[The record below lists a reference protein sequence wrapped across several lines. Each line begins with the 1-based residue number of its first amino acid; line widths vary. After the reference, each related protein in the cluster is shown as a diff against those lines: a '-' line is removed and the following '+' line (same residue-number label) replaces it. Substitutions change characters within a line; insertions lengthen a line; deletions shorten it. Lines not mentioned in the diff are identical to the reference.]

1 MTPRRILVIGDVMLD
16 VVVKPMTEVAPTSD
30 TPARVRLS
38 RGGSAAN
45 MSVALALAGHH
56 VTFLGASG
64 DDVAAQ
70 LFEQSLLE
78 VGVRAA
84 LERVDAPTGVVVAV
98 VGDDAQRAMLTDR
111 GANPMLTMDYVLGQ
125 LERPFDHLHVS
136 GYTVLEEATRDIA
149 TFLDPTTRHVGTAA
163 LARAIALRRPT
174 SVDVCSTGPL
184 AAVTPAVF
192 LEAIKGTSTLFA
204 NEEEALMLSG
214 VGDVFSAMDL
224 LAKEF
229 VEVVVTRGALG
240 ARAQMGGNGFE
251 VPSLSDVVF
260 DTTGAGDA
268 ATGTYLALRLN
279 GSSMIDSLYGAMR
292 AASEVVRGLGSRGQS
307 RT

>member
-16 VVVKPMTEVAPTSD
+16 VVVKPMTAVAPTSD

-45 MSVALALAGHH
+45 MSVALALTGHH

-70 LFEQSLLE
+70 LFEESLRDA
-78 VGVRAA
+78 GVRAA
-84 LERVDAPTGVVVAV
+84 LERVDAPTGVVVAL
-98 VGDDAQRAMLTDR
+98 VGDDGQRAMLTDR
-111 GANPMLTMDYVLGQ
+111 GANPMLTMDHVLTQ

-136 GYTVLEEATRDIA
+136 GY

-163 LARAIALRRPT
+163 LARAAALRRPT
-174 SVDVCSTGPL
+174 SVDVCSAGPL
-184 AAVTPAVF
+184 ISVTPDVF
-192 LEAIKGTSTLFA
+192 RDAIKGTSTLFA
-204 NEEEALMLSG
+204 NEEEALILSG
-214 VGDVFSAMDL
+214 ASDVVSAMDV
-224 LAKEF
+224 LAKEYG
-229 VEVVVTRGALG
+229 EVVVTRGVHG
-240 ARAQMGGNGFE
+240 ARAQMGGNSFE
-251 VPSLSDVVF
+251 VPSLSDVVL

-268 ATGTYLALRLN
+268 ATGAYLALRLG
-279 GSSMIDSLYGAMR
+279 GSSVMDSLYGAMR
-292 AASEVVRGLGSRGQS
+292 AASGVVRGLGSRGQS

>member
-1 MTPRRILVIGDVMLD
+1 MLD

-136 GYTVLEEATRDIA
+136 GY

>member
-1 MTPRRILVIGDVMLD
+1 VTPRRILVIGDVMLD

-70 LFEQSLLE
+70 MFEQSLLE

-84 LERVDAPTGVVVAV
+84 LERVEAPTGVVVAL

-111 GANPMLTMDYVLGQ
+111 GANPMLTMDYVLAQ

-136 GYTVLEEATRDIA
+136 GYT
-149 TFLDPTTRHVGTAA
+149 FLDPTTRHVGMAA
-163 LARAIALRRPT
+163 LSRAVALRRPT
-174 SVDVCSTGPL
+174 SVDVCSVGPL
-184 AAVTPAVF
+184 AGVTPQVF
-192 LEAIKGTSTLFA
+192 KEAIKGTSTLFA
-204 NEEEALMLSG
+204 NEEEALLLSG
-214 VGDVFSAMDL
+214 ASDVLAAMDIL
-224 LAKEF
+224 SKDY
-229 VEVVVTRGALG
+229 VEIVVTRGNHG
-240 ARAQMGGNGFE
+240 ARAQMGGNAFE
-251 VPSLSDVVF
+251 VPSLSYVVF

-268 ATGTYLALRLN
+268 ATGTYLALRLK

-292 AASEVVRGLGSRGQS
+292 ASSEVVRGLGSRGQS
-307 RT
+307 

>member
-70 LFEQSLLE
+70 MFEQSLQE

-84 LERVDAPTGVVVAV
+84 LERVDAPTGVVVAL

-111 GANPMLTMDYVLGQ
+111 GANPMLSMEYVLAQ

-136 GYTVLEEATRDIA
+136 GYT
-149 TFLDPTTRHVGTAA
+149 FLDPTTRHVGSAA
-163 LARAIALRRPT
+163 LSRAAALRRPT
-174 SVDVCSTGPL
+174 SVDVCSVGPL
-184 AAVTPAVF
+184 AAVTPQVF
-192 LEAIKGTSTLFA
+192 GEAIKGTSTLFA
-204 NEEEALMLSG
+204 NEEEALLLSG
-214 VGDVFSAMDL
+214 AGDVLSAMDL
-224 LAKEF
+224 LSKDY
-229 VEVVVTRGALG
+229 VEVVVTRGNRG
-240 ARAQMGGNGFE
+240 ARAQMGGNAFE
-251 VPSLSDVVF
+251 VPTLSDLVF

-268 ATGTYLALRLN
+268 ATGTYLALRLK